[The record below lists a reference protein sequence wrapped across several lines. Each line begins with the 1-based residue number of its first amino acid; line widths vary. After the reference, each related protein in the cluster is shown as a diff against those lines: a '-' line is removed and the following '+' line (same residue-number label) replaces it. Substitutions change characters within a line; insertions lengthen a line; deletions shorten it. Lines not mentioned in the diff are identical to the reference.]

1 MFLSIQKTAGR
12 MSDSPNRRGRPR
24 AAPLKTR
31 TIALTIR
38 LTPEEKQQLCARSRA
53 WGVSLSKLLRTSGLG
68 SLRQLPR
75 FRKLP
80 PEVQQSL
87 TNLGKLSGA
96 MLYLSQRIGAETTL
110 ADDLRAMVYEV
121 GDTIRYTRQFVSQT
135 LARQQT
141 LTILDDLL
149 ADLTAPGADPI
160 LPDLLPRLQA
170 LRDSFARADDPA
182 NDLSTQP
189 NSAP

>member
-1 MFLSIQKTAGR
+1 MFLSIQKMARR
-12 MSDSPNRRGRPR
+12 MSDNPNRRGRPR
-24 AAPLKTR
+24 ATSATNR
-31 TIALTIR
+31 TIGVTIR
-38 LTPEEKQQLCARSRA
+38 LTPEEKQQLRVRSRA
-53 WGVSLSKLLRTSGLG
+53 WGVSLSTLLRTSGLG
-68 SLRQLPR
+68 SLRLLPR

-96 MLYLSQRIGAETTL
+96 MLYLSQRIGAETPL
-110 ADDLRAMVYEV
+110 ADDLRGMVFDV
-121 GDTIRYTRQFVSQT
+121 GDTIRHTRQFVSQT

-149 ADLTAPGADPI
+149 ADLTAPGANPA

-170 LRDSFARADDPA
+170 LRDSFAQADDPA
-182 NDLSTQP
+182 NDLSTQA
-189 NSAP
+189 NSES